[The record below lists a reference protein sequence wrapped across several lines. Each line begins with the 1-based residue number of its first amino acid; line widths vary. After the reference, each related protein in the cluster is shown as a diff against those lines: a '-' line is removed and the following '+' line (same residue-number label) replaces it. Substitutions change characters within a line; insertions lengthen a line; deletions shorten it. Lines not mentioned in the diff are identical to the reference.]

1 MHSMPNV
8 TLMRVKE
15 DIMGF
20 APSRFISQKTEEL
33 QKKIGRT
40 KKTLIATS
48 GGVDSMTC
56 AMLARKA
63 LGNNLIVLYLDDGLM
78 REGES
83 EEIRKFFESIGMELQ
98 IWDVKEKFFEGL
110 KGKIDPE
117 EKRMIFRDLF
127 YKTLGQAAKSY
138 SVDFLIQGTIAA
150 DIAET
155 QKGIKT
161 QHNVLSQIGI
171 NPSYF
176 GLKIVEP
183 LRELYKHQVR
193 EVARKIG
200 LPRKFAERKP
210 FPGPGLATRIIGEV
224 VPERVEKIRRATRI
238 VESMIKSTSVFQ
250 AFAVLLSDRA
260 TGMVNGKRVYGD
272 IIAIRSVDSRDAL
285 TAEPSKIPM
294 TTLYAIRD
302 RIIEE
307 IPGVVKV
314 VYDITP
320 KPPSTIEYI

>member
-1 MHSMPNV
+1 
-8 TLMRVKE
+8 MRVKE

-127 YKTLGQAAKSY
+127 YKTLGQAVKSY

-238 VESMIKSTSVFQ
+238 VESMIKGTSVFQ

>member
-1 MHSMPNV
+1 
-8 TLMRVKE
+8 MRVKE

-127 YKTLGQAAKSY
+127 YKTLEQAAKSY

-155 QKGIKT
+155 QKGI
-161 QHNVLSQIGI
+161 NI
-171 NPSYF
+171 
-176 GLKIVEP
+176 
-183 LRELYKHQVR
+183 
-193 EVARKIG
+193 
-200 LPRKFAERKP
+200 
-210 FPGPGLATRIIGEV
+210 
-224 VPERVEKIRRATRI
+224 
-238 VESMIKSTSVFQ
+238 
-250 AFAVLLSDRA
+250 
-260 TGMVNGKRVYGD
+260 
-272 IIAIRSVDSRDAL
+272 
-285 TAEPSKIPM
+285 
-294 TTLYAIRD
+294 
-302 RIIEE
+302 
-307 IPGVVKV
+307 
-314 VYDITP
+314 
-320 KPPSTIEYI
+320 

>member
-127 YKTLGQAAKSY
+127 YKTLGQAVKSY

-238 VESMIKSTSVFQ
+238 VESMIKGTSVFQ

>member
-1 MHSMPNV
+1 MLYAA
-8 TLMRVKE
+8 LMRVKE
-15 DIMGF
+15 DTMGF

-127 YKTLGQAAKSY
+127 YKTLGQAVKSY

>member
-1 MHSMPNV
+1 MLYAA
-8 TLMRVKE
+8 LMRVKE
-15 DIMGF
+15 DTMGF
-20 APSRFISQKTEEL
+20 APSRFISQKIEEL